1 MKQTF
6 FYGLTKIN
14 MPIVALSCKGIPLL
28 FLIDTGSASN
38 HLLAPVHDYFKENYN
53 DVVKDSKSG
62 QTVTVTGITGAV
74 ECGISKFNFKIGRTD
89 YTDIFL
95 IMPTGTVLDEFS
107 KQLDA
112 PLCGI
117 LGGQFLC
124 QNNVVLDYGNN
135 CMYSKKKRKKKE
147 EDKETEMGV

>member
-1 MKQTF
+1 MKQPF
-6 FYGLTKIN
+6 YYGLTKTS
-14 MPIVALSCKGIPLL
+14 MPIVSLSCKGISLL

-38 HLLAPVHDYFKENYN
+38 HLLAPIHDYFKENYN

-74 ECGISKFNFKIGRTD
+74 ECGISKFNFRIGRTD
-89 YTDIFL
+89 FTDIFL

-112 PLCGI
+112 PICGI
-117 LGGQFLC
+117 LGSQFLYS
-124 QNNVVLDYGNN
+124 NGIVLDYGKH
-135 CMYSKKKRKKKE
+135 CMYSKRRRRKKN
-147 EDKETEMGV
+147 DAGRMSA